1 MGCVERQN
9 TEVMMTENDGDDKL
23 RADSALNGAVDKR
36 PNPAMAVEPPSELK
50 SNQQIKHSR
59 NSSAEKES
67 ESDKSDVDSGSDSEG
82 EESVG
87 DLPVVAP
94 QKGP

>member
-1 MGCVERQN
+1 VAS
-9 TEVMMTENDGDDKL
+9 K
-23 RADSALNGAVDKR
+23 DS
-36 PNPAMAVEPPSELK
+36 
-50 SNQQIKHSR
+50 
-59 NSSAEKES
+59 ES
-67 ESDKSDVDSGSDSEG
+67 EKSDASDSEDSEG